1 MLWVKFKM
9 DIETKNQVFLQKYA
23 RKKILVM
30 GKNYE
35 LALPFS
41 NEAIVWLIGCLNLKY
56 ITKMK
61 IATYNNMWYLNV
73 KQKPICQNEKWRTEY
88 RMIHSICFQRTFV
101 CRESRQQDR
110 LELLLPCVS
119 FRMLSSL
126 DQCYNAT
133 WYVGTFV

>member
-1 MLWVKFKM
+1 MTEIWNRYWNEKSGFFHKSML
-9 DIETKNQVFLQKYA
+9 
-23 RKKILVM
+23 KKTLMM
-30 GKNYE
+30 GENYE
-35 LALPFS
+35 LARPF
-41 NEAIVWLIGCLNLKY
+41 WLIGCLNLKY
-56 ITKMK
+56 ITKLK
-61 IATYNNMWYLNV
+61 IATYNNMWYSNV

-88 RMIHSICFQRTFV
+88 RMIHSICFPRTFV

-110 LELLLPCVS
+110 LELRLPCVS

>member
-1 MLWVKFKM
+1 
-9 DIETKNQVFLQKYA
+9 
-23 RKKILVM
+23 
-30 GKNYE
+30 
-35 LALPFS
+35 
-41 NEAIVWLIGCLNLKY
+41 
-56 ITKMK
+56 
-61 IATYNNMWYLNV
+61 MWYLKV

-101 CRESRQQDR
+101 CRELRQHGR

-133 WYVGTFV
+133 